1 MQQSSINHHPNYEEF
16 EITPDFT
23 ELYLKQETFSL
34 VAIDKSRAILQLEIL
49 QCPNS
54 TRGE

>member
-1 MQQSSINHHPNYEEF
+1 MQQSTINHHPNYEEF